1 MPFNR
6 YASRIHSKRTNRI
19 ALPIGFAVLLGAGI
33 YMANG
38 TGTPDA
44 TQPGQPE
51 KVARVVTPAEDVE
64 FNTVPKGNAPS
75 IPTLLRAIEPAAV
88 YKPAVAE
95 KKKPAH
101 EVAEK
106 RVVAMPVG
114 VERFDQCQGNCDTRD
129 PMLVPVSYPPV
140 AQPPAA
146 RPLEPMRTADAES
159 SLFSL
164 PSLPS
169 PGELVDRTVSGTKAA
184 YGVVEGAV
192 SGAVSDVIGLVR

>member
-1 MPFNR
+1 MPFNP

-19 ALPIGFAVLLGAGI
+19 ALPIGFAVLLGAGM

-44 TQPGQPE
+44 TQTGQAE
-51 KVARVVTPAEDVE
+51 KVAQVVTSADEVE

-88 YKPAVAE
+88 YKPAVAD
-95 KKKPAH
+95 KKKPN
-101 EVAEK
+101 EVAVK
-106 RVVAMPVG
+106 RVVAMPAG

-129 PMLVPVSYPPV
+129 PMLVPVSYPAV
-140 AQPPAA
+140 VNPPAA
-146 RPLEPMRTADAES
+146 RPLEPMRPVEAES

-169 PGELVDRTVSGTKAA
+169 PGELVDKTVAGTQAA
-184 YGVVEGAV
+184 YGVVKQAV
-192 SGAVSDVIGLVR
+192 TSTIDLVR